1 MKRVTVI
8 SILLLLVVG
17 CASNN
22 DSLRT
27 VTVCKSN
34 YSFSNYSSFTHT
46 IIAQGD
52 EIQKMDAVGILNF
65 DSMEDRDSAF
75 KMYKESESEF
85 NENNGI
91 RVSNEIYEDTSIVQ
105 NYEYD
110 LELV

>member
-1 MKRVTVI
+1 
-8 SILLLLVVG
+8 
-17 CASNN
+17 
-22 DSLRT
+22 
-27 VTVCKSN
+27 
-34 YSFSNYSSFTHT
+34 
-46 IIAQGD
+46 
-52 EIQKMDAVGILNF
+52 MDAVGILNF

-110 LELV
+110 LELVRDENLITGSINPNKNINRGTYLSRDMMIKQIESTDFTCNTE